1 MEIRQRCRSSGFVM
15 PTPMVLR
22 ARYFRGFFKSSAAL
36 FKSSAALVVSILTL
50 LGLSSLGFASTLP
63 PPGEDTTTAKVV
75 RITFETPKGTASKTG
90 ELVVERPGLGYLLL
104 GSDGALVVVSP
115 DQFESLEE
123 LHEPLAISP
132 ASELG
137 EMVLGEMPVG
147 SKFFTTEHYVVC
159 YNTTETY
166 ARWNASLYE
175 KRLTGFL
182 KFWQSKGL
190 KLQKPRFPLVAMI
203 FATKEDYVAYAKQD
217 FEGAEGT
224 FGYYHQS
231 KNRLASYDLTG
242 VEGVLPAGVKVNRD
256 ALLTTIL
263 SRPEA
268 ERTVSTVIHE
278 ASHQM
283 AFNCGLQTRLGDNP
297 LWLSEGIATFFETP
311 AGIGKLNA
319 FNYSNLIQTLPTRGP
334 DALATLLIEDS
345 RLRNAETTTIAYA
358 ESWGLFH
365 FLINSN
371 PKAMVKYLNLVRK
384 LPIGSPADSKERLA
398 LFQACF
404 GEDLDKLDRDFL
416 KHIRKIR

>member
-1 MEIRQRCRSSGFVM
+1 MEICRRSCSTGRVNLVPQVSWALFFVG
-15 PTPMVLR
+15 L
-22 ARYFRGFFKSSAAL
+22 FRFSAAL
-36 FKSSAALVVSILTL
+36 AVGFLVFHRLCSLNLALALQ
-50 LGLSSLGFASTLP
+50 
-63 PPGEDTTTAKVV
+63 PPGEDAASSKVV
-75 RITFETPKGTASKTG
+75 RITFNTPQGAASKTG
-90 ELVVERPGLGYLLL
+90 ELVIERPGLGYLLL
-104 GSDGALVVVSP
+104 NSDGALEVVSP

-123 LHEPLAISP
+123 LSEPLSITP
-132 ASELG
+132 ANELG
-137 EMVLGEMPVG
+137 EKILGEMPAG
-147 SKFFTTEHYVVC
+147 SKFFVTDHYVVC
-159 YNTTETY
+159 FNTTETY

-190 KLQKPRFPLVAMI
+190 KLQKPKFPLVAMI
-203 FATKEDYVAYAKQD
+203 FATKEDYVAYAKHD

-311 AGIGKLNA
+311 AGIGKLNT
-319 FNYSNLIQTLPTRGP
+319 FNYANLMQTLPTRGS
-334 DALATLLIEDS
+334 DSLQTLLIDDS
-345 RLRNAETTTIAYA
+345 RLRNGETTTIAYA

-365 FLINSN
+365 FLVNSN
-371 PKAMVKYLNLVRK
+371 PKAMVKYLSLVRK
-384 LPIGSPADSKERLA
+384 LPIGAPADSKERLA

-404 GEDLDKLDRDFL
+404 GEDLEKIERDFQ

>member
-1 MEIRQRCRSSGFVM
+1 MQVRLRSSSSGVIALPPSVSTARHFFVWFRL
-15 PTPMVLR
+15 PAFLFLRVLC
-22 ARYFRGFFKSSAAL
+22 L
-36 FKSSAALVVSILTL
+36 FSMI
-50 LGLSSLGFASTLP
+50 GLSGALASQSPIDEIITS
-63 PPGEDTTTAKVV
+63 KVV
-75 RITFETPKGTASKTG
+75 RVTFETTQGTKSITG
-90 ELVVERPGLGYLLL
+90 ELVAERPGLGHLLL
-104 GSDGALVVVSP
+104 SSDGVLVVVSP

-123 LHEPLAISP
+123 LAAPLAITP
-132 ASELG
+132 ARELG
-137 EMVLGEMPVG
+137 EKVLEEMPVG
-147 SKFFTTEHYVVC
+147 SKFFTTDHYVVC

-217 FEGAEGT
+217 FEGSEGT

-256 ALLTTIL
+256 ALLGTIL

-297 LWLSEGIATFFETP
+297 LWLSEGLATFFETP
-311 AGIGKLNA
+311 AGIGKLNT
-319 FNYSNLIQTLPTRGP
+319 FNYANLIQTLPSRTP
-334 DALATLLIEDS
+334 DALATLLIDDL
-345 RLRNAETTTIAYA
+345 RLRNVETTTIAYA

-365 FLINSN
+365 FLVNSN
-371 PKAMVKYLNLVRK
+371 PKAMVKYLTLIRK
-384 LPIGSPADSKERLA
+384 LPIGSPADSKERLE

-404 GEDLDKLDRDFL
+404 GEDFDKLERDFL

>member
-1 MEIRQRCRSSGFVM
+1 MQIRLRSSSSRFTKRLSGVSQVRHPFAWFNLTAPFLVA
-15 PTPMVLR
+15 V
-22 ARYFRGFFKSSAAL
+22 FFLVWAVSGAVRVAAQ
-36 FKSSAALVVSILTL
+36 S
-50 LGLSSLGFASTLP
+50 P
-63 PPGEDTTTAKVV
+63 NEDPIATKVV
-75 RITFETPKGTASKTG
+75 RIAYTTPQGPKSITG
-90 ELVVERPGLGYLLL
+90 ELVAERPGLGHLLL
-104 GSDGALVVVSP
+104 NGDGVLVVVSP
-115 DQFESLEE
+115 EQFESLEE
-123 LHEPLAISP
+123 LGEPLSLTP
-132 ASELG
+132 ARELG
-137 EMVLGEMPVG
+137 EKVLEEMPVG

-203 FATKEDYVAYAKQD
+203 FATKEDYVTYAKQD
-217 FEGAEGT
+217 FEGSEGT

-256 ALLTTIL
+256 VLLNTIL

-297 LWLSEGIATFFETP
+297 LWLSEGLATFFETP

-319 FNYSNLIQTLPTRGP
+319 FNYANLIQALPGRTP
-334 DALATLLIEDS
+334 DSLTTLLIEDS

-365 FLINSN
+365 FLVHSD
-371 PKAMVKYLNLVRK
+371 PKAMVKYLTLIRK

-404 GEDLDKLDRDFL
+404 GEDLEKLERDFL

>member
-1 MEIRQRCRSSGFVM
+1 MEICQRSCS
-15 PTPMVLR
+15 T
-22 ARYFRGFFKSSAAL
+22 GFFHRSLRVSLAYFSAGLLKYSAAL
-36 FKSSAALVVSILTL
+36 AVGFLAFHGLCSLNFVLALQ
-50 LGLSSLGFASTLP
+50 
-63 PPGEDTTTAKVV
+63 PPGEDSASSKVV
-75 RITFETPKGTASKTG
+75 RITFTTPQGTASKTG

-104 GSDGALVVVSP
+104 NSDGALEVVSP

-123 LHEPLAISP
+123 LSEPLSITP
-132 ASELG
+132 ANELG
-137 EMVLGEMPVG
+137 EKILGEMPAG
-147 SKFFTTEHYVVC
+147 SKFFTTDHYVVC
-159 YNTTETY
+159 FNTTETY

-175 KRLTGFL
+175 KRLAGFL
-182 KFWQSKGL
+182 KYWQSKGL
-190 KLQKPRFPLVAMI
+190 KLQKPKFPLVAMI

-311 AGIGKLNA
+311 AGIGKLNT
-319 FNYSNLIQTLPTRGP
+319 FNYANLMQTLPTRGP
-334 DALATLLIEDS
+334 DALATLLIDDS
-345 RLRNAETTTIAYA
+345 RFRNGESTTIAYA

-365 FLINSN
+365 FLVNSN
-371 PKAMVKYLNLVRK
+371 PKAMVKYLTLVRK
-384 LPIGSPADSKERLA
+384 LPIGAPADSKERLA

-404 GEDLDKLDRDFL
+404 GEDLEKIERDFL

>member
-1 MEIRQRCRSSGFVM
+1 MQFRQWIRSLSGIM
-15 PTPMVLR
+15 
-22 ARYFRGFFKSSAAL
+22 
-36 FKSSAALVVSILTL
+36 
-50 LGLSSLGFASTLP
+50 LSTFASLARHLFAFLRQPASVIVRTLCFLWTIGLACVVTAQP
-63 PPGEDTTTAKVV
+63 TTDDPISAKVV
-75 RITFETPKGTASKTG
+75 RITYETPQGAKSITG
-90 ELVVERPGLGYLLL
+90 ELVAERPGLGHLLL
-104 GSDGALVVVSP
+104 GSDGVLVVVSP

-123 LHEPLAISP
+123 LSEPLTVTT

-137 EMVLGEMPVG
+137 ERVLEEMPVG
-147 SKFFTTEHYVVC
+147 SKFFTTDHYVVC

-190 KLQKPRFPLVAMI
+190 KLQRPRFPLVAMI
-203 FATKEDYVAYAKQD
+203 FATKDDYVSYAKQD
-217 FEGAEGT
+217 FEGSEGT

-256 ALLTTIL
+256 ALLSTIL

-297 LWLSEGIATFFETP
+297 LWLSEGLATFFETP
-311 AGIGKLNA
+311 AGIGKLNT
-319 FNYSNLIQTLPTRGP
+319 FNYANLIQTLPGRTP
-334 DALATLLIEDS
+334 DALATLLIDDS
-345 RLRNAETTTIAYA
+345 RLRNADTTTMAYA

-365 FLINSN
+365 FLVNSN
-371 PKAMVKYLNLVRK
+371 PKAMVKYMTLIRK
-384 LPIGSPADSKERLA
+384 LPIGSPADSKERLE

-404 GEDLDKLDRDFL
+404 GEDFDKLERDFL

>member
-1 MEIRQRCRSSGFVM
+1 MEIGQRSCSTGSLCMSQKGAPAFFF
-15 PTPMVLR
+15 
-22 ARYFRGFFKSSAAL
+22 FRLLINAAAL
-36 FKSSAALVVSILTL
+36 SVCFLALQ
-50 LGLSSLGFASTLP
+50 GLCCQNLVFALQ
-63 PPGEDTTTAKVV
+63 PPGEDSSSVKVV
-75 RITFETPKGTASKTG
+75 RITYTTAQGMASKTG
-90 ELVVERPGLGYLLL
+90 ELIVERPGLGYLLL
-104 GSDGALVVVSP
+104 NGDGALEVVSP

-123 LHEPLAISP
+123 LSEPLSITSP
-132 ASELG
+132 DELG
-137 EMVLGEMPVG
+137 EKILGEMPVG
-147 SKFFTTEHYVVC
+147 SKFFTTDHYVVC
-159 YNTTETY
+159 FNTTETY

-175 KRLTGFL
+175 KRLAGFL

-190 KLQKPRFPLVAMI
+190 KLQKPKFPLVAMI

-217 FEGAEGT
+217 FEGSEGT

-311 AGIGKLNA
+311 AGIGKLNT
-319 FNYSNLIQTLPTRGP
+319 FNYANLMQTLPTRGP
-334 DALATLLIEDS
+334 DALATLLIDDS
-345 RLRNAETTTIAYA
+345 RLRNGETTTIAYA

-365 FLINSN
+365 FLVNSN
-371 PKAMVKYLNLVRK
+371 PKAMVKYLTLVRK
-384 LPIGSPADSKERLA
+384 LPIGLPADSKERLA

-404 GEDLDKLDRDFL
+404 GEDLEKIDRDFL

>member
-1 MEIRQRCRSSGFVM
+1 MEICQRSCSTGRVNLVPQVSWARFFVG
-15 PTPMVLR
+15 L
-22 ARYFRGFFKSSAAL
+22 FRFSAAL
-36 FKSSAALVVSILTL
+36 AVGFLVFHSLCSLNLVLALQ
-50 LGLSSLGFASTLP
+50 
-63 PPGEDTTTAKVV
+63 PPGEDAASSKVV
-75 RITFETPKGTASKTG
+75 RITFNTPQGTASKTG
-90 ELVVERPGLGYLLL
+90 ELVIERPGLGYLLL
-104 GSDGALVVVSP
+104 NSDGALEVVTP

-123 LHEPLAISP
+123 LSEPLSITP
-132 ASELG
+132 ANELG
-137 EMVLGEMPVG
+137 EKILGEMPAG
-147 SKFFTTEHYVVC
+147 SKFFVTDHYVVC
-159 YNTTETY
+159 FNTTETY

-175 KRLTGFL
+175 KRLVGFL

-190 KLQKPRFPLVAMI
+190 KLQKPKFPLVAMI

-311 AGIGKLNA
+311 AGIGKLNT
-319 FNYSNLIQTLPTRGP
+319 FNYANLMQTLPTRGP
-334 DALATLLIEDS
+334 DSLQTLLIDDS
-345 RLRNAETTTIAYA
+345 RLRNGETTTIAYA

-365 FLINSN
+365 FLVNSN
-371 PKAMVKYLNLVRK
+371 PKAMVKYLSLVRK
-384 LPIGSPADSKERLA
+384 LPIGAPADSKERLA

-404 GEDLDKLDRDFL
+404 GEDLEKMERDFQ